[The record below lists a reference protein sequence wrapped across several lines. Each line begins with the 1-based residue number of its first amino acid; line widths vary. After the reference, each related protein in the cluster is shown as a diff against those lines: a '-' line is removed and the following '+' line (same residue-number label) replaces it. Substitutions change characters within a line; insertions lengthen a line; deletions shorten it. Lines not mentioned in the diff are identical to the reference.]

1 MAVISKPPSRPV
13 TPTSAVVDV
22 SSDNDGADGGE
33 ELEPRT
39 KRRKEDKIEEKQKAP
54 RSLSTQAAFVESISK
69 QQEAKRR
76 KFEHEIKMQMVTQE
90 RE

>member
-1 MAVISKPPSRPV
+1 MFKNHPTLGAGVADAAASEGAVGSSLPDIGTTSHLSEASSHVAVISKPPSRPV

-39 KRRKEDKIEEKQKAP
+39 KK
-54 RSLSTQAAFVESISK
+54 
-69 QQEAKRR
+69 
-76 KFEHEIKMQMVTQE
+76 
-90 RE
+90 